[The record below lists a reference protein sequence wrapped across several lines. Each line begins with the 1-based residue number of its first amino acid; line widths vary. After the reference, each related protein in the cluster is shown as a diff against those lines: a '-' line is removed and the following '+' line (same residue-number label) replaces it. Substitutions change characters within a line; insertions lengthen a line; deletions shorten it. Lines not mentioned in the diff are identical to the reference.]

1 MKPSRRCIASRSAL
15 HVDLNADPRNSILV
29 TSSGR
34 SGSTWLAEL
43 VNYRNDYRMIFEPF
57 RRDRSPIAKDLRF
70 GLYLDPGARTAP
82 EAAAIEA
89 ILRGRVRTPYS
100 EQRNRR
106 IARRRV
112 IKDIR
117 TTNLIPWLRASL
129 PDLRIVYLVRHPLAV
144 ARSWTRLGWRDYL
157 EEFTAQ
163 PALMERLGEFRECI
177 RETTGTGT
185 PFERHVLRWCCENHI
200 PFHDVSKDEIHV
212 VFYEDLVR
220 DAEAEVS
227 RLFRYLGMTFEHE
240 ALTRLSKPSRPR
252 FPQSAV
258 RHRPARRKP
267 ARPRSWPRF
276 VSTESTRP
284 TRYVPRFARI
294 DARIS
299 SFRGHVRSAPAR
311 IA

>member
-1 MKPSRRCIASRSAL
+1 MVRSRTTRALDEALEAVYRLSAAL

-57 RRDRSPIAKDLRF
+57 RRDRSPIAKDIRF
-70 GLYLDPGARTAP
+70 GLYLDPRARTAP
-82 EAAAIEA
+82 EAPAIEA

-106 IARRRV
+106 IARKRV

-163 PALMERLGEFRECI
+163 PALMERLGEFGACI
-177 RETTGTGT
+177 REITGTGT

-200 PFHDVSKDEIHV
+200 PLHDVAKDEFHV
-212 VFYEDLVR
+212 VFYEDLLG
-220 DAEAEVS
+220 DTETELS

-240 ALTRLSKPSRPR
+240 ALTRLSKPSSTT
-252 FPQSAV
+252 FPTERAASPTREEEARATEIV
-258 RHRPARRKP
+258 TAFRLDRVYEADSMRPALG
-267 ARPRSWPRF
+267 A
-276 VSTESTRP
+276 
-284 TRYVPRFARI
+284 
-294 DARIS
+294 D
-299 SFRGHVRSAPAR
+299 
-311 IA
+311 